1 MLVGKIVNGLS
12 SLVGGINEGMRL
24 SGYARTARELRLL
37 SDKQLADLGISRAL
51 LEIGVNAYPWKAEE
65 VSKLIPD
72 NVTTLKAKADVA
84 TEAPQMPRTPK
95 AA

>member
-1 MLVGKIVNGLS
+1 MIIGKIVNGLS

-24 SGYARTARELRLL
+24 SGYARTAQELRLL
-37 SDKQLADLGISRAL
+37 SDKQLADLGLSRGL

-72 NVTTLKAKADVA
+72 NVTTLKAKEAV